1 MKFLLILLFPFG
13 ILGLMN
19 STLAQTLPTD
29 HFRSNALLPSD
40 WTNPVTWKSSPDELT
55 WTTATINPSS
65 DAASVTILP
74 DHIVRLNAAGIML
87 TNTTVYGTLEVGTNE
102 NYEIVGSDQ
111 FELIIENGGHF
122 SVQNTAPSSG
132 SIKGLVKSGGRISV
146 QPGANNATF
155 VQNYISASVGLF
167 TFENASVCEWNIPQY
182 PPSNDI
188 SNPGVGI
195 LFRTITPNDFPFF
208 RITNLPENQGYG
220 NNNNPTVI
228 HAVLDLNTSIP
239 FNIRNNTQNVEFT
252 GGITGN
258 GSVEHLSGTA
268 SGNIILGNTTRIPEL
283 SGNIL
288 LNMKSARLK
297 FPNGANVLPGAF
309 VHIKSIT
316 DEQNFS
322 VDRQGGFLNI
332 YGTLDIT
339 NMRITNSSDGGI
351 IVKNGGQIRTSHTGG
366 LFGGSSAIVDYT
378 ASKLVLEENSSVEFY
393 ATENQSISSGL
404 EYYHL
409 IFSGSGTKTPENA
422 IAVHTNGSVKIS
434 GNPILDFASRNLGS
448 TGLNNTSF
456 TMEGGRLI
464 IGTGGVQPR
473 MAGTYL
479 ISGGEIEFTGNS
491 IQNIRVGSAPILYK
505 NILVSGTYVSAGTT
519 ENAGISFQPDGTFT
533 VMDGAVFKV
542 NNPEGFYG
550 NNNSAIRSTNSPQI
564 NLSEFSNIE
573 YNGSDQIITPA
584 PPNGYGN
591 LNLSGTGTK
600 TIGTNDLLEV
610 QNDLI
615 LNSGNLVIESGKAM
629 CIGSRILNYENAE
642 NFLVETDANL
652 IQINDGA
659 VNVGEIRLERFIHS
673 MNNQLP
679 NQMDYIFW
687 SSPVSGQ
694 VLRGENGFSPG
705 TPNNRFYQYNESN
718 NYFVSTPDL
727 EFQPGKGYAIRAE
740 SGTPESNTNPYQKT
754 YSFSGVPL
762 NGIHNEIILQKTD
775 DLHGFNL
782 VGNPYPSNLDA
793 HKFIDQ
799 NFHAIEN
806 NLYFWTNN
814 QPEQYQQ
821 GSSYSGYNYAIY
833 NRNTGGIAAQFNVD
847 DPTDMTEIPTRFIS
861 PGQGFIVRAKE
872 NNQSLLFNNSM
883 RDAEN
888 AYFFQKNT
896 EEIDRF
902 WITLTSPN
910 QTTSMLL
917 IAYVKGATNEF
928 DAEFDVENPNT
939 SDGIYS
945 VVGIRKF
952 SIQARDYSFSKMD
965 EVEIGTKSFQS
976 GTHIIRLHQK
986 EGRFNESQNV
996 YLKDKY
1002 THKILNLSE
1011 SPYRFWSDEGEFH
1024 DRFIILYENNSP
1036 YASSTQKTTNPIQ
1049 MVYHQNELI
1058 IHSPEEQILEIE
1070 IFDKSGQSIYKHLNI
1085 NTLNFSEK
1093 LNFGNQ
1099 KWIVVRLETESGN
1112 VKNQKIII
1120 HE

>member
-1 MKFLLILLFPFG
+1 MKFISIFLFSFG
-13 ILGLMN
+13 ALGMINL
-19 STLAQTLPTD
+19 SYAQTLPTD
-29 HFRSNALLPSD
+29 HFRSTSILSSD
-40 WTNPVTWKSSPDELT
+40 WTNPVTWESSPDELT

-87 TNTTVYGTLEVGTNE
+87 TNTTVYGTLEVTTNA
-102 NYEIVGSDQ
+102 NYQITGSDA

-122 SVQNTAPSSG
+122 SVQNTALPSG
-132 SIKGLVKSGGRISV
+132 STKGLIKSGGKISV
-146 QPGANNATF
+146 HPGVHNASF
-155 VQNYISASVGLF
+155 VQNYISETNGLF
-167 TFENASVCEWNIPQY
+167 TFENASVCEWHLPQY
-182 PPSNDI
+182 PPSNE
-188 SNPGVGI
+188 SSHPGVGI
-195 LFRTITPNDFPFF
+195 LFRTTSPIDLLLF
-208 RITNLPENQGYG
+208 RIYNLPADQGYG
-220 NNNNPTVI
+220 NNHNATVV
-228 HAVLDLNTSIP
+228 HAILDLQTSLP
-239 FNIRNNTQNVEFT
+239 FNVRSNTQNVQIT
-252 GGITGN
+252 GGIRGN
-258 GSVEHLSGTA
+258 GSLEHLAGTA
-268 SGNIILGNTTRIPEL
+268 SGNIILGNTEIVPEL

-297 FPNGANVLPGAF
+297 FPNGANILPGATIR
-309 VHIKSIT
+309 IKSIT
-316 DEQNFS
+316 DEENFS
-322 VDRQGGFLNI
+322 IDREAGIINVQ
-332 YGTLDIT
+332 GTLDIT
-339 NMRITNSSDGGI
+339 NMRITNSSVGGI

-366 LFGGSSAIVDYT
+366 LFGGGSAIVDYT

-393 ATENQSISSGL
+393 AIENQSISSGL

-409 IFSGSGTKTPENA
+409 IFSGSGTKAPQNA

-434 GNPILDFASRNLGS
+434 ENPTLDFTDNNLGS

-491 IQNIRVGSAPILYK
+491 VQNVRVGSSPILYK
-505 NILVSGTYVSAGTT
+505 NILISGTQVSAGST

-533 VMDGAVFKV
+533 VMDDAVFKV
-542 NNPEGFYG
+542 NNPEGFYV
-550 NNNSAIRSTNSPQI
+550 NANSAIRLTNSPQLI
-564 NLSEFSNIE
+564 LNEFSNIN
-573 YNGSDQIITPA
+573 YNGIDQIITHA
-584 PPNGYGN
+584 PSDGYGN
-591 LNLSGTGTK
+591 LIISGTGTK
-600 TIGTNDLLEV
+600 TIGTNDILEIR
-610 QNDLI
+610 NDLT
-615 LNSGNLVIESGKAM
+615 LNSGNLIIESGKS
-629 CIGSRILNYENAE
+629 IRVGNRILNDTNAE
-642 NFLVETDANL
+642 NFIVETDANL
-652 IQINDGA
+652 LQINDVA
-659 VNVGEIRLERFIHS
+659 VNLGEIKLERFIHN

-679 NQMDYIFW
+679 DQMDYVFW
-687 SSPVSGQ
+687 SSPVSAQ
-694 VLRGENGFSPG
+694 ILRGEDGFSPG

-718 NYFVSTPDL
+718 NYFISTPDL

-754 YSFSGVPL
+754 YSFSGIPF
-762 NGIHNEIILQKTD
+762 NGIHDEIILQKTD

-833 NRNTGGIAAQFNVD
+833 NRNTGGIAAQFNVG
-847 DPTDMTEIPTRFIS
+847 DPTDMTEIPTRFIR

-872 NNQSLLFNNSM
+872 NNQSLVFNNSM

-888 AYFFQKNT
+888 AYFFQKRT

-902 WITLTSPN
+902 WLTLTSPT
-910 QTTSMLL
+910 QTTTMLL

-928 DAEFDVENPNT
+928 DLEFDVEAPDS

-945 VVGIRKF
+945 LIGMGKLA
-952 SIQARDYSFSKMD
+952 IQAREYSFSKTD
-965 EVEIGTKSFQS
+965 EVEIGIKSFQS
-976 GTHIIRLHQK
+976 GIHIIRLHKK
-986 EGRFNESQNV
+986 EGRFTESQNV

-1002 THKILNLSE
+1002 INKIHNLSE
-1011 SPYRFWSDEGEFH
+1011 NPYRFWSDEGEFH
-1024 DRFIILYENNSP
+1024 DRFIIQYENNSA
-1036 YASSTQKTTNPIQ
+1036 YASSAQKTTNPIQ
-1049 MVYHQNELI
+1049 MVYHQNELR
-1058 IHSPEEQILEIE
+1058 IHSLEEAILEVE
-1070 IFDKSGQSIYKHLNI
+1070 IFNPSGQSIYKNSELN
-1085 NTLNFSEK
+1085 TSKFSEK

-1099 KWIVVRLETESGN
+1099 KWIVVRVKTESGN
-1112 VKNQKIII
+1112 VTNQKILI